1 MAFYLYRSSAG
12 SGKTYT
18 LVKEYLKIVLQN
30 PERFKNILAVTF
42 TNKAAAEMK
51 ERIIEALHRL
61 RQGEDAELEQVLSGE
76 LPGTIDIRGRSG
88 EILTHILHHYTDFAI
103 MTIDSFIHRV
113 IKAFALEIG
122 LPLNFGIDLNLARLE
137 TWVLEKMLSQVGQDK
152 FITDVILRFVFS
164 RVEDEKSWNIDGD
177 IRRFEKE
184 ILNEKNIDRVKG
196 LGAFGAG
203 QFAALTGQLD
213 DLRRVFIRQVRVEAQ
228 TALDLVER
236 AGLSSD
242 DFPYKERGILGT
254 FQKCARL
261 KERDLKEFTLG
272 RRFLDGLWTSN
283 STEGAKKAL
292 IDGLLPGG
300 LETARQRIM
309 TIYETGRPAAL
320 TAAFVLENIYLGA
333 IINHLQNLIEDY
345 KKQNNVI
352 PIAEFNIRVNE
363 IVNNSPVPFIY
374 ALLGEKYNHYLID
387 EFQDTSK
394 LQWENLV
401 PLIENALGSDYFNM
415 AVGDGKQSIYRWRG
429 GDVEIMEK
437 GIASRIGHAGL
448 TVGKLAKNYRS
459 REQIVAFNNRFFGA
473 VAEYFQP
480 DNPLLFMIYRDV
492 AQESGA
498 RPGGLV
504 SLSLIEDAAHVPGG
518 DRAVFDRVIE
528 IIDGCRNRGFGYG
541 DIAILVRENKEG
553 QKIAAHLLEKRIP
566 VVSPDSLVMSKIPL
580 IRWLLDVLTFLS
592 NPGEQIS
599 KASII
604 YYLSLSQK
612 QGPLTPGQVG
622 LALLGDDPWDLL
634 PELAEFSRR
643 KQYLI
648 RLPVY
653 EVIEEV
659 IRIFRLDRALDFT
672 TTGYLQAFLNV
683 AADYSTKNSLD
694 IASFLEWWTFNQEDF
709 FLEVPETKPAV
720 RIMTIHKAKGLEFPV
735 VIIPYANWGHN
746 LDKRLWLTADPPLP
760 TRPSLTLPLPVNT
773 HKLLQE
779 THFQADYHQELE
791 KVLIDN
797 INLLYVAFTR
807 AREGLY
813 VIARHRG
820 EADPYKNYR
829 LLQELAVPFMT
840 EVPEKPG
847 HWIFGESTPAGKK
860 QDKPTPITY
869 LEAGILVSFRWYEKI
884 SIRRNSREFW
894 KFDASFRTG
903 RRSLGILVHRILSA
917 IASPAEVDKAIERA
931 LFTGE
936 LALADKDALR
946 LRLTEIFTDETVRGW
961 FSPGRQV
968 FSEAP
973 IMTDTG
979 ILRPDRVLVDG
990 DKAIIIDFKTG
1001 AREPSHLRQMQK
1013 YRQAVVSMGFSRVQG
1028 FLFYLD
1034 NREILPVPGEGDR

>member
-1 MAFYLYRSSAG
+1 MAFFLYRSSAG

-18 LVKEYLKIVLQN
+18 LVKEYLKIVLEN
-30 PERFKNILAVTF
+30 PGRFKNILAVTF

-61 RQGEDAELEQVLSGE
+61 YRGEDAELEQVLSGE
-76 LPGTIDIRGRSG
+76 LPGSVDIRGRSG
-88 EILTHILHHYTDFAI
+88 EILTHILHHYTDFSI

-164 RVEDEKSWNIDGD
+164 RVQDEKSWNIDGD

-196 LGAFGAG
+196 LGAFGAA
-203 QFAALTGQLD
+203 QFDSLLGQLD
-213 DLRRVFIRQVRVEAQ
+213 DLRQAFIRQVRIAAQ
-228 TALDLVER
+228 SALELVER
-236 AGLSSD
+236 AGLSID
-242 DFPYKERGILGT
+242 DFAYKERGILGT

-272 RRFLDGLWTSN
+272 QRFLDGLWTSQ

-292 IDGLLPGG
+292 IDGLLPNG
-300 LETARQRIM
+300 LDQARQRIM
-309 TIYETGRPAAL
+309 TLYETGRPAAL
-320 TAAFVLENIYLGA
+320 TAAFMLENIYLGA
-333 IINHLQNLIEDY
+333 IINRLQGLIEDY

-363 IVNNSPVPFIY
+363 IIKNSPVPFIY

-387 EFQDTSK
+387 EFQDTSQ

-401 PLIENALGSDYFNM
+401 PLIDNALGSDYFNM

-437 GIASRIGHAGL
+437 DIKSRFGHAGL
-448 TVGKLAKNYRS
+448 TIGKLEKNYRS
-459 REQIVAFNNRFFGA
+459 RKQIVEFNNRFFGA
-473 VAEYFQP
+473 VAKYFQP

-492 AQESGA
+492 AQEPGA
-498 RPGGLV
+498 QLGGVV
-504 SLSLIEDAAHVPGG
+504 SLSLVKEVATGPES
-518 DRAVFDRVIE
+518 DRIVFNRVDE
-528 IIDGCRNRGFGYG
+528 IIGECRARDFGYG

-566 VVSPDSLVMSKIPL
+566 VVSPDSLIMSKIPL
-580 IRWLLDVLTFLS
+580 IRWLLDVLTYLS

-604 YYLSLSQK
+604 YYLSLCQK
-612 QGPLTPGQVG
+612 QGPLTPDQVG
-622 LALLGDDPWDLL
+622 LAFLAGGPWDLL
-634 PELAEFSRR
+634 PELGEFSRR
-643 KQYLI
+643 RQYLI

-659 IRIFRLDRALDFT
+659 IRIFRLDQALDFT
-672 TTGYLQAFLNV
+672 TFGYLQAFLNV
-683 AADYSTKNSLD
+683 AADYSAKNSLD
-694 IASFLEWWTFNQEDF
+694 IASFLEWWAFNQEDF

-735 VIIPYANWGHN
+735 VVIPYANWGHN
-746 LDKRLWLTADPPLP
+746 LDKRLWLAADPPLP
-760 TRPSLTLPLPVNT
+760 TSPPLNLPMPVNT

-779 THFQADYHQELE
+779 TYFQADYRQELE

-820 EADPYKNYR
+820 EAEPYKNYR

-840 EVPEKPG
+840 EVPGKPG
-847 HWIFGESTPAGKK
+847 LWTFGQGAPVGERPVKSARV
-860 QDKPTPITY
+860 TY
-869 LEAGILVSFRWYEKI
+869 REAGHLVSFRWYEKI

-894 KFDASFRTG
+894 KFDASNRTE

-917 IASPAEVDKAIERA
+917 IASPADVDKAIDRA
-931 LFTGE
+931 LFAGE
-936 LALADKDALR
+936 LALADQEALR
-946 LRLTEIFTDETVRGW
+946 QRLAEIFTDKTVQGW

-968 FSEAP
+968 FTEAP
-973 IMTDTG
+973 IMTDDG

-990 DKAIIIDFKTG
+990 DKAVIIEFKTG
-1001 AREPSHLRQMQK
+1001 AKQPAHLRQMQA
-1013 YRQAVVSMGFSRVQG
+1013 YRQAVSSMGFSRVEG

-1034 NREILPVPGEGDR
+1034 NREIVSLPVEGDR